1 VKRSERHHLKENEL
15 VALVDRSRV
24 VLTTRRREIVALVS
38 ALLLVLAG
46 AIGYFAWRSNTEG
59 KAAALLTDAAAVLE
73 AQVTTP
79 APAAA
84 GQPAPKPPAGTYPSE
99 QAKLEA
105 ALPKLAAVYTR
116 YPSTD
121 SGIAARYYAAN
132 ALAALGRREEAERRY
147 QEVVD
152 TGGVYAQMARLGQAE
167 LFANTGQHDRA
178 IAIYK
183 ELTAEPKGD
192 MPVDGV
198 LMQLGKTYARAGRR
212 TEAQQTYTRIVQD
225 FPESLY
231 AADAR
236 KELDALKKS

>member
-1 VKRSERHHLKENEL
+1 MKRSERRHLKENEL
-15 VALVDRSRV
+15 VAFVDRSRE
-24 VLTTRRREIVALVS
+24 VLTERRREIVALATLVVV
-38 ALLLVLAG
+38 VLAG
-46 AIGYFAWRSNTEG
+46 VIGYFTWRNTTEG
-59 KAAALLTDAAAVLE
+59 KAAALLTDAEAVME

-79 APAAA
+79 APPTP

-105 ALPKLAAVYTR
+105 SLPKLSAVYTK

-132 ALAALGRREEAERRY
+132 ALAALGRRSEAEARY
-147 QEVVD
+147 QEVID
-152 TGGVYAQMARLGQAE
+152 KGGVYAQMARLGLAE
-167 LFANTGQHDRA
+167 LLANAGQHDRA

-183 ELTAEPKGD
+183 DLTTEPKGD

-198 LMQLGKTYARAGRR
+198 LMQLGRTYARAGRR
-212 TEAQQTYTRIVQD
+212 SEAQQTYTRIVQE

-231 AADAR
+231 AADAK
-236 KELDALKKS
+236 KELEALKKS

>member
-1 VKRSERHHLKENEL
+1 MKRSERRHLKENEL
-15 VALVDRSRV
+15 VAFMDRS
-24 VLTTRRREIVALVS
+24 REIVAARRHELLTLVV
-38 ALLLVLAG
+38 LVAVAVAG
-46 AIGYFAWRSNTEG
+46 LIAYFAWRSSTAD
-59 KAAALLTDAAAVLE
+59 KAAALLTEADTVLE

-79 APAAA
+79 APPAP

-105 ALPKLAAVYTR
+105 ALPKLAAVYTK

-132 ALAALGRREEAERRY
+132 ALAALGRRAEAESRY
-147 QEVVD
+147 EEVVAK
-152 TGGVYAQMARLGQAE
+152 GGVYAQMARLGLAA
-167 LFANTGQHDRA
+167 LFTNAGQHDKA
-178 IAIYK
+178 IMIYK

-198 LMQLGKTYARAGRR
+198 LMQLGRAYVRAGRR
-212 TEAQQTYTRIVQD
+212 SEAQQTYTRIVQE

-231 AADAR
+231 AADAK
-236 KELDALKKS
+236 KELQTLKKS